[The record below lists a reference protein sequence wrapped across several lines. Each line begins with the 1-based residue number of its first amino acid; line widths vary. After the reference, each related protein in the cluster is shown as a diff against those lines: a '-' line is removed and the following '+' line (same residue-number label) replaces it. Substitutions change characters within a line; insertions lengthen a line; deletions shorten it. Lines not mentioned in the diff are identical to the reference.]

1 MVDFVT
7 IRWQSAKGL
16 SNGGERGDRELQSMS
31 PTLKGMSSRP
41 DFMKGMIRQR
51 NGCLGYNDLVENP
64 SGWIAFSL
72 TKLNFIALFSF
83 SSCLPVV
90 S

>member
-1 MVDFVT
+1 
-7 IRWQSAKGL
+7 
-16 SNGGERGDRELQSMS
+16 
-31 PTLKGMSSRP
+31 
-41 DFMKGMIRQR
+41 MKGMIRQR
-51 NGCLGYNDLVENP
+51 NGSLGYNDLVENS

-83 SSCLPVV
+83 SSFLPVV